1 LVESEMTILSLIA
14 SAGIVVKF
22 VMAILMLASLM
33 SWIVIFQRSIY
44 LRKCKKASFSFENE
58 FWSGI
63 DLRQL
68 YSDGSERI
76 KGLPI
81 GLESI
86 FRSGFKEFN
95 RLSKKDSSDREGI
108 MDGVQRAMR
117 IAISREHDELDKHL
131 PFLASVASVSPYIG
145 LFGTVWGIM
154 NSFLGLASVQQAT
167 LSTVAPGIAEALIAT
182 AIGLFAAIPAV
193 LAFNRFSAQVDVL
206 SSTYNTFAEEFSSV
220 LHRSVISTSSRTS
233 TRPAAAQQVSRAPK
247 PAGTN

>member
-131 PFLASVASVSPYIG
+131 PFLASVASVTWAG
-145 LFGTVWGIM
+145 VGTAGNI
-154 NSFLGLASVQQAT
+154 
-167 LSTVAPGIAEALIAT
+167 ID
-182 AIGLFAAIPAV
+182 
-193 LAFNRFSAQVDVL
+193 RC
-206 SSTYNTFAEEFSSV
+206 
-220 LHRSVISTSSRTS
+220 SRYC
-233 TRPAAAQQVSRAPK
+233 R
-247 PAGTN
+247 GTNCYRDRLVCGNSGRVGI